1 MKGLNVLDIIIKVTT
16 GLLAAASLSASIIA
30 YDTPST
36 EGKGKAMLVI
46 TIFLVLVLIA
56 EFIAF
61 RGRTIRTVSQMSSH
75 ITKTE
80 RESLLNFPAPVIVID
95 SAATI
100 IWYNKRF
107 GSEVYTDGE
116 AYGINIKEIV
126 DIDIQKVFG
135 PEGELVCIKNRFY
148 QTRGIHTDSSDSEL
162 SMIYFD
168 DTTEY
173 IELEYEYRQSHKNV
187 IIISVDNYEDIMANA
202 RESDKAHA
210 LVQIEKLV
218 ENFTEGTTAFYK
230 KVASDK
236 FYVVMEDR
244 HLNPIIENR
253 FKILEQARQIKVD
266 ERQNLTLSI
275 GVGSNAENLAESE
288 NYARKA
294 LDMCLG
300 RGGDQ
305 AAVRKDNGYEFFGG
319 VSKGMEKST
328 KTKTRMIA
336 KSMLEQLLGS
346 EKILV
351 MGHRFSDLDAVG
363 SAVGI
368 CSAARKMGRESY
380 VVVNRETSMAKLLID
395 YLDNNDI
402 NNYFITPA
410 DGVEKMT
417 ESTLLVVVDTHNPD
431 IVESKEVLARAQ
443 NIIVIDHHR
452 RMANKSIDNAVI
464 FYQEATAS
472 SACEM
477 VAELIEYFGVGNK
490 IPAPVAEAMLAGIML
505 DTKNFV
511 MKTGVRTFEA
521 AAYLRKMGADTV
533 NVKRLFADSIET
545 YRYKSQIINSAQIYR
560 KCAIAVAEE
569 YADNIRIAS
578 SQAADEM
585 LGIVGVNASF
595 VLYETGG
602 TTNISARSM
611 GDFNVQ
617 IVMEALGGGG
627 HQTMAATQLANT
639 DLQTA
644 GHMLKDAIDEYIR
657 NNG

>member
-1 MKGLNVLDIIIKVTT
+1 MKGLNVLDIIIKATT
-16 GLLAAASLSASIIA
+16 GVLAGASLTASIIA

-36 EGKGKAMLVI
+36 AGKGKALLVV
-46 TIFLVLVLIA
+46 TIFLILVLIG

-61 RGRTIRTVSQMSSH
+61 RGRTIRTVAQMSSK

-80 RESLLNFPAPVIVID
+80 RESLLHFPAPVIVID
-95 SAATI
+95 NSATI
-100 IWYNKRF
+100 IWYNRRF
-107 GSEVYTDGE
+107 GTEVYTEGE
-116 AYGINIKEIV
+116 AYGLNITEIV
-126 DIDIQKVFG
+126 DIDLEKVFG
-135 PEGELVCIKNRFY
+135 SEGELVCLKNRFY
-148 QTRGIHTDSSDSEL
+148 QTRGIHTDSSDGEL

-187 IIISVDNYEDIMANA
+187 IIISVDNYEDLMANA

-236 FYVVMEDR
+236 FYVIMEDR

-253 FKILEQARQIKVD
+253 FKILEQARQIRVD

-275 GVGSNAENLAESE
+275 GVGSNADNLAESE

-305 AAVRKDNGYEFFGG
+305 AAVRKDSGYEFFGG
-319 VSKGMEKST
+319 VSKGVEKST
-328 KTKTRMIA
+328 KVKTRMIA
-336 KSMLEQLLGS
+336 KSMLELILS
-346 EKILV
+346 AEKILV

-380 VVVNRETSMAKLLID
+380 VVVNREQSMAKLLIE

-410 DGVEKMT
+410 DGIEKMNENT
-417 ESTLLVVVDTHNPD
+417 MLIVVDTHNPD
-431 IVESKEVLARAQ
+431 LVESKEVLARAQ

-452 RMANKSIDNAVI
+452 MANKSIDNAVM
-464 FYQEATAS
+464 FYQEPTAS

-477 VAELIEYFGVGNK
+477 AAELIEYFGIGNK

-521 AAYLRKMGADTV
+521 AAYLRRMGADTV

-545 YRYKSQIINSAQIYR
+545 YRYKSQIINSAQVYR

-569 YADNIRIAS
+569 YSDNIRIAS
-578 SQAADEM
+578 SQAADEL

-595 VLYETGG
+595 VLYEFGG

-611 GDFNVQ
+611 GAFNVQ

-627 HQTMAATQLANT
+627 HLTMAATQLSNT

-644 GHMLKDAIDEYIR
+644 GRMLKEAIDEYIR

>member
-1 MKGLNVLDIIIKVTT
+1 MKGLNGLDIIIKTTT
-16 GLLAAASLSASIIA
+16 GAVAAIALAASIMV

-36 EGKGKAMLVI
+36 SGKGKALLVI
-46 TIFLVLVLIA
+46 TIFAIILLVA
-56 EFIAF
+56 EFVAF
-61 RGRTIRTVSQMSSH
+61 RGRTIKTVAKMSSR

-80 RESLLNFPAPVIVID
+80 RESLLHFPAPVIVVD
-95 SAATI
+95 ESATI
-100 IWYNKRF
+100 IWYNRRF
-107 GSEVYTDGE
+107 GVEVYTEGE
-116 AYGINIKEIV
+116 AYGINIAEIV
-126 DIDIQKVFG
+126 DMDLKKVFST
-135 PEGELVCIKNRFY
+135 EGELVCLKNRFY
-148 QTRGIHTDSSDSEL
+148 QARGIHTDSSDGEL

-168 DTTEY
+168 DTTEF

-187 IIISVDNYEDIMANA
+187 IIIAVDNYEELMTNA

-210 LVQIEKLV
+210 LVKIEKLI
-218 ENFTEGTTAFYK
+218 EDFTEGTTAFYK
-230 KVASDK
+230 KVGSDK
-236 FYVVMEDR
+236 FYVIMEDR
-244 HLNPIIENR
+244 HLTPIIENR
-253 FKILEQARQIKVD
+253 FKILEQARQIMVD

-305 AAVRKDNGYEFFGG
+305 AAVRKDSGYEFFGG
-319 VSKGMEKST
+319 VSKGVEKST
-328 KTKTRMIA
+328 KVKTRMIA
-336 KSMLEQLLGS
+336 KSMLELIMGA

-363 SAVGI
+363 AAVGV

-380 VVVNRETSMAKLLID
+380 VVVNREQSMAKLLID

-410 DGVEKMT
+410 EGVEKMN
-417 ESTLLVVVDTHNPD
+417 ESTMLIVVDTHNPD
-431 IVESKEVLARAQ
+431 LVESKEVLARAQ

-452 RMANKSIDNAVI
+452 MANKSIDNAVM
-464 FYQEATAS
+464 FYQEPTAS

-477 VAELIEYFGVGNK
+477 VAELIEYFGIGNK
-490 IPAPVAEAMLAGIML
+490 IPAPVAEAMLSGIML
-505 DTKNFV
+505 DTKYFV

-521 AAYLRKMGADTV
+521 AAYLKKMGADTV
-533 NVKRLFADSIET
+533 NVKRMFADSIET
-545 YRYKSQIINSAQIYR
+545 YRFKSQIINSAQVYR

-569 YADNIRIAS
+569 YSDNIRVAA
-578 SQAADEM
+578 SQAADEL

-595 VLYETGG
+595 VLYESGG
-602 TTNISARSM
+602 TTNISARSL
-611 GDFNVQ
+611 GGFNVQ
-617 IVMEALGGGG
+617 VVMEALGGGG
-627 HQTMAATQLANT
+627 HLNMAATQLSNT
-639 DLQTA
+639 DLQSA
-644 GHMLKDAIDEYIR
+644 GRMLKEAIDDYIR

>member
-1 MKGLNVLDIIIKVTT
+1 MKGLNVLDIIIKATT
-16 GLLAAASLSASIIA
+16 GVLAAASLTASIIA

-36 EGKGKAMLVI
+36 AGKGKALLVA
-46 TIFLVLVLIA
+46 TIFLTLVLIG

-61 RGRTIRTVSQMSSH
+61 RGRTIRTVASMSSK

-80 RESLLNFPAPVIVID
+80 RESLLHFPAPVIVID
-95 SAATI
+95 SSATI
-100 IWYNKRF
+100 IWYNRRF
-107 GSEVYTDGE
+107 GAEVYTEGE
-116 AYGINIKEIV
+116 AYGLNITEIV
-126 DIDIQKVFG
+126 DIDLDRVFS
-135 PEGELVCIKNRFY
+135 PEGELVCLKNRFY
-148 QTRGIHTDSSDSEL
+148 QTRGIHTDSSDGEL

-187 IIISVDNYEDIMANA
+187 IIISVDNYEDLMANA

-236 FYVVMEDR
+236 FYVIMEDR
-244 HLNPIIENR
+244 HLTPVIEGR
-253 FKILEQARQIKVD
+253 FKILEQARQIRVD

-319 VSKGMEKST
+319 VSKGVEKST
-328 KTKTRMIA
+328 KVKTRMIA
-336 KSMLEQLLGS
+336 KSMLELILS
-346 EKILV
+346 AERILV

-368 CSAARKMGRESY
+368 CSAARKMGREAY
-380 VVVNRETSMAKLLID
+380 VVVNREQSMAKLLIE

-410 DGVEKMT
+410 DGIEKMNENT
-417 ESTLLVVVDTHNPD
+417 MLIVVDTHNPD
-431 IVESKEVLARAQ
+431 LVESKEVLARAQ

-452 RMANKSIDNAVI
+452 MANKSIDNAVM
-464 FYQEATAS
+464 FYQEPAAS

-477 VAELIEYFGVGNK
+477 VAELIEYFGIGNK
-490 IPAPVAEAMLAGIML
+490 IPEPVAEAMLSGIML

-521 AAYLRKMGADTV
+521 AAYLKKMGADTV

-545 YRYKSQIINSAQIYR
+545 YRFKSQIINSAQIYR

-578 SQAADEM
+578 SQAADEL

-595 VLYETGG
+595 VLYEYGG
-602 TTNISARSM
+602 ITNISARSM
-611 GDFNVQ
+611 GAFNVQ
-617 IVMEALGGGG
+617 IVMESLGGGG
-627 HQTMAATQLANT
+627 HLTMAATQLQNT

-644 GHMLKDAIDEYIR
+644 GRMLKEAIDEYIR

>member
-1 MKGLNVLDIIIKVTT
+1 MKGMNGLDIIIKITT
-16 GLLAAASLSASIIA
+16 GAVAAVAFVASLIV

-36 EGKGKAMLVI
+36 SGKGKALLVI
-46 TIFLVLVLIA
+46 TVIAAILLIA
-56 EFIAF
+56 EFVAF
-61 RGRTIRTVSQMSSH
+61 RGRTIKTVARMSSK
-75 ITKTE
+75 ITKAE
-80 RESLLNFPAPVIVID
+80 RESLMQFPAPVIVID
-95 SAATI
+95 DRAVI

-107 GSEVYTDGE
+107 GADVYTDGE
-116 AYGINIKEIV
+116 AYGISIKEIV
-126 DIDIQKVFG
+126 EMDLGKVFS
-135 PEGELVCIKNRFY
+135 PEGELVCMKNRFY
-148 QTRGIHTDSSDSEL
+148 QTRGIHTDTGGEL
-162 SMIYFD
+162 SMIYFE

-173 IELEYEYRQSHKNV
+173 VELEYEHRQSHKNV
-187 IIISVDNYEDIMANA
+187 IIISVDNYEDLMTNA

-210 LVQIEKLV
+210 LVQIEKLI
-218 ENFTEGTTAFYK
+218 ENFTEGTTAFCK

-253 FKILEQARQIKVD
+253 FKILEQARQIRVG

-305 AAVRKDNGYEFFGG
+305 AALRKDNGYEFFGG
-319 VSKGMEKST
+319 VSKGVEKST
-328 KTKTRMIA
+328 KVKTRMVA
-336 KSMLEQLLGS
+336 KSMLELIMNA
-346 EKILV
+346 EKILI

-363 SAVGI
+363 SAVGM

-380 VVVNRETSMAKLLID
+380 VVVNREQSMAKLLIN
-395 YLDNNDI
+395 YLDEHDI

-410 DGVEKMT
+410 DGIERMNENT
-417 ESTLLVVVDTHNPD
+417 MLIVVDTHNPD

-452 RMANKSIDNAVI
+452 MANKAIDNAVM
-464 FYQEATAS
+464 FYQEPTAS

-477 VAELIEYFGVGNK
+477 VAELIEYFGIGNK
-490 IPAPVAEAMLAGIML
+490 IPAPVAEAMLSGIML

-545 YRYKSQIINSAQIYR
+545 YRFKSQIINSAQIYR
-560 KCAIAVAEE
+560 KCAIAVAEH
-569 YADNIRIAS
+569 YSDNIRIAS
-578 SQAADEM
+578 SQAADEL

-595 VLYETGG
+595 VLYEAGG
-602 TTNISARSM
+602 QTNISARSM
-611 GDFNVQ
+611 GNFNVQ
-617 IVMEALGGGG
+617 IVMEALKGGG
-627 HQTMAATQLANT
+627 HLTMAATQLNT
-639 DLQTA
+639 DLETA
-644 GHMLKDAIDEYIR
+644 GRMLKDAIDDYIR